1 MELVLM
7 MSVSLEDFCFSFTA
21 SALKPNLLKL
31 MGRLTSQVSESVHEM
46 TFLHSYMYIVTVN
59 YSFTFVGRLEPEEI

>member
-46 TFLHSYMYIVTVN
+46 TFLHSYMYIVTVKRQ
-59 YSFTFVGRLEPEEI
+59 SP

>member
-21 SALKPNLLKL
+21 SVLKPNLLKL
-31 MGRLTSQVSESVHEM
+31 MGRLTSQVSEFCARNDFS
-46 TFLHSYMYIVTVN
+46 TFIYIYIVTVN
-59 YSFTFVGRLEPEEI
+59 YSFTFVGRL

>member
-1 MELVLM
+1 M
-7 MSVSLEDFCFSFTA
+7 MSVLLENFCFSFTA